1 VSALRWLRALLL
13 RWQIWETEH
22 WLRDCARDG
31 LLEGRALSDIRAQLA
46 GMRVNLALLQASTV
60 PCTRPK
66 RATAV
71 NATKG
76 A

>member
-1 VSALRWLRALLL
+1 MSALRHLRALVL

-31 LLEGRALSDIRAQLA
+31 LLYGRTLDEIRAELCR
-46 GMRVNLALLQASTV
+46 MRVRLALLQA
-60 PCTRPK
+60 
-66 RATAV
+66 ATARPTV
-71 NATKG
+71 TTATG

>member
-1 VSALRWLRALLL
+1 VNALRYLRALVL

-31 LLEGRALSDIRAQLA
+31 LLHGRTLSEIRADLCR
-46 GMRVNLALLQASTV
+46 MRVRLALLQAT
-60 PCTRPK
+60 PARPVHTHTT
-66 RATAV
+66 TA
-71 NATKG
+71 KG